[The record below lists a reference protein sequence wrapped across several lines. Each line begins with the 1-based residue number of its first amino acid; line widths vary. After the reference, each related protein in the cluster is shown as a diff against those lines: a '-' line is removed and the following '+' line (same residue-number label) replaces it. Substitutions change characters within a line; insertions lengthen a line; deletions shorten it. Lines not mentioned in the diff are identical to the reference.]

1 MASSPI
7 MGPKR
12 VSYPMPRRKRAGN
25 TWRAA
30 LMITTVVFCT
40 LEGPFLLRLMPSLP
54 PHCCVACFFPSIT
67 QLTLLWSQWSFVYIR
82 WYPQLSAVFWAQ
94 SNHSKLNGLITCSS
108 ETVQWERWGLDC
120 IFIDLA
126 VMAPYP
132 CIHWVISSRTL
143 GTVTI
148 LLVIVSPS
156 LSKRSDKS

>member
-12 VSYPMPRRKRAGN
+12 VSYPY

-30 LMITTVVFCT
+30 LMITRVVFCI

-54 PHCCVACFFPSIT
+54 PHCYVTCFFSSIT
-67 QLTLLWSQWSFVYIR
+67 QFTLLWTWWSFVSIC
-82 WYPQLSAVFWAQ
+82 WYPQLSAVFRAQ
-94 SNHSKLNGLITCSS
+94 SNHSKLWGSMGLITPSS
-108 ETVQWERWGLDC
+108 ETVQWQRWGLDC
-120 IFIDLA
+120 IFIYLA
-126 VMAPYP
+126 ATAPYL
-132 CIHWVISSRTL
+132 CIHWDISSRML
-143 GTVTI
+143 GTVTV